1 MPRDG
6 ASWRLRLIVLT
17 VFVGV
22 MWLIRLFDAVWVPGG
37 VDARYGVI
45 PRTSEGLE
53 GILTSPFFHADFD
66 HLISNTIPLV
76 VLGLLILI
84 DGLSAFFFVT
94 GVSMVVG
101 GLGTWLFG
109 SSGSS
114 HFGASGVVFGFFGY
128 LVFRTAFDR
137 RILYGLITV
146 AVAAL
151 YATSMAFSLIPQHG
165 ISWTMHFFG
174 FAGGF
179 LAARLRHQQPP
190 PGLQTIDVTSDGIKL
205 VPRP

>member
-1 MPRDG
+1 MPPRDG

-53 GILTSPFFHADFD
+53 GILTSPFIHASFD
-66 HLISNTIPLV
+66 HLISNTVPLV
-76 VLGLLILI
+76 LLGLLILI
-84 DGLSAFFFVT
+84 DGLAAFFFVT
-94 GVSMVVG
+94 GVSIVVS

-109 SSGSS
+109 STAS
-114 HFGASGVVFGFFGY
+114 HFGASGLVFGFFGY

-137 RILYGLITV
+137 RILYALITI
-146 AVAAL
+146 AVAGL
-151 YATSMAFSLIPQHG
+151 YATSMAFSLIPHEG
-165 ISWTMHFFG
+165 ISWSGHFFG
-174 FAGGF
+174 FVGGF
-179 LAARLRHQQPP
+179 LAARMRHQRP
-190 PGLQTIDVTSDGIKL
+190 PGLQTIDVTPGGIKL
-205 VPRP
+205 AP

>member
-53 GILTSPFFHADFD
+53 GILTAPFFHANFD
-66 HLISNTIPLV
+66 HLISNTVPLV
-76 VLGLLILI
+76 LLGLLILI
-84 DGLSAFFFVT
+84 DGLAAFFFVT
-94 GVSMVVG
+94 GVSIVVS

-109 SSGSS
+109 STAS
-114 HFGASGVVFGFFGY
+114 HFGASGLVFGFFGY

-137 RILYGLITV
+137 RIFYALITI
-146 AVAAL
+146 AVAGL
-151 YATSMAFSLIPQHG
+151 YATSMAFSLIPHEG
-165 ISWTMHFFG
+165 ISWSGHFFG
-174 FAGGF
+174 FVGGF
-179 LAARLRHQQPP
+179 LAARMRHQQPP
-190 PGLQTIDVTSDGIKL
+190 PGLQTVDVTPGGIKL
-205 VPRP
+205 VPKP